1 MTGGTVRQVL
11 SRLRYDLLGLIAVA
25 VVMTVV
31 VDVVDSAAL
40 ESVSTLIPLLGI
52 VVSIFIGFR
61 NRNAYN
67 RWWEARTLW
76 SGVLVN
82 SRAFHY
88 ALVSY
93 QDGTPA
99 MAAVTDRMRRREV
112 RHAFTL
118 AAELRGTPPAP
129 GLEDLTPEDP
139 ADCSAA
145 GLLSRQAA
153 DIAEL
158 TQAGMID
165 RQARRVLVTINS
177 AQVTTDVGLERIRH
191 QPIPRFYDIFIRGL
205 AWFFA
210 ILVCT
215 RVDAGGHDNV
225 AGIVLSVLIMALVII
240 AEQLGRLLEEPLSA
254 DVFGLPLERYC
265 AELAAELTPGSTGP
279 GTVLQL
285 KGK

>member
-1 MTGGTVRQVL
+1 MTLGIARQVFW
-11 SRLRYDLLGLIAVA
+11 RFRYDLLGIITVAAVMSLA
-25 VVMTVV
+25 VNAVPLENI
-31 VDVVDSAAL
+31 SAL
-40 ESVSTLIPLLGI
+40 VPLFGI

-76 SGVLVN
+76 TGIAVN
-82 SRAFHY
+82 SRALSN
-88 ALVSY
+88 ALIAY
-93 QDGTPA
+93 QDGTA
-99 MAAVTDRMRRREV
+99 DMAAITDRMRRREI
-112 RHAFTL
+112 RHAYQL
-118 AAELRGTPPAP
+118 AAELRGTPAP
-129 GLEDLTPEDP
+129 IRLKELTPDDP
-139 ADCSAA
+139 ADCTAS

-158 TQAGMID
+158 TRAGMID

-177 AQVTTDVGLERIRH
+177 TQVNTDVGLERVRH

-215 RVDAGGHDNV
+215 RMDAGGHDNV
-225 AGIVLSVLIMALVII
+225 TGIVLSVLIMALVII
-240 AEQLGRLLEEPLSA
+240 AEQLGRLLEEPMSA
-254 DVFGLPLERYC
+254 DIFGLPLDRYC
-265 AELAAELTPGSTGP
+265 ADLAAELAPGLTDD
-279 GTVLQL
+279 GTVLHL